1 MENDSVKLLRE
12 CDAGVQMGVDSI
24 TDVLDDVRS
33 DELKTCLNNCK
44 SEHERLRDEIQA
56 ELQNY
61 GDDGKAPNPMAK
73 GMSKL
78 KTGMHMAVD
87 KSDASIADLMT
98 DGCNMGIKSLS
109 RYLNQYAA
117 ADNRSKALAGKLI
130 SIEEQLCADMR
141 GYL

>member
-33 DELKTCLNNCK
+33 DELKTCLNNCT

-130 SIEEQLCADMR
+130 SMEEQLCADMR